1 MNRIEVLIPCYN
13 ESTTIQEVVSQHY
26 KLLKESKLFDDF
38 KIVVLNDGSSDSSL
52 SILTELSN
60 QFNNLI
66 VLTNEK
72 PSGISSAFDQLI
84 NQSIFEWIYV
94 TSGDNQYPESILN
107 NIFENFDKDTDLFL
121 AKRINKFEIYNIN
134 RQIISFLYRTVC
146 YIISGIDPIDPGS
159 TKLVK
164 RELLFEKY
172 YCKYLA
178 KDAELIIRTKK
189 MGKRVKIVNAEFGNR
204 KFGKSSATKLS
215 VLLKTYLDCL
225 NLFRY
230 RFY

>member
-1 MNRIEVLIPCYN
+1 MNRIEILVPCYN
-13 ESTTIQEVVSQHY
+13 ESTTIREVVSQHY
-26 KLLKESKLFDDF
+26 KLLNKSKLFDDF

-52 SILTELSN
+52 SILMELSN
-60 QFNNLI
+60 EIKNLVI
-66 VLTNEK
+66 LTNEK
-72 PSGISSAFDQLI
+72 PSGIFNAFDQLI
-84 NQSIFEWIYV
+84 NQSNFEWIYI

-107 NIFENFDKDTDLFL
+107 SIFENFDNDNDLFL
-121 AKRINKFEIYNIN
+121 AKRINKFEIYNIS
-134 RQIISFLYRTVC
+134 RQIISYLYRTVC
-146 YIISGIDPIDPGS
+146 YLISGIDPIDPGS

-172 YCKYLA
+172 HCKYLA

-189 MGKRVKIVNAEFGNR
+189 MGKRVKIINVEFGNR
-204 KFGKSSATKLS
+204 KFGKSSATKLN